1 MAVRGPRATPVGLP
15 QAMSPES
22 ALASDI
28 FDQFV
33 SAGTFKA
40 ALSTYRQASALLAL
54 KADMCDVLQLSPSPL
69 PSFYPRLKAKLRSWR
84 AASLWAKLDKR
95 AAHKCYNRGKACAG
109 MRVLIIGG
117 GPCGIRAAIEAQLL
131 GAKVVVLEKRDRYS
145 RNNVLHLWP
154 FVIHDL
160 RALGAKKFF
169 GKFCAGSIDHISIRQ
184 LQLILLK
191 VALLLG
197 VEVHENVT
205 FKDLLEPP
213 EDQSQERISW
223 RAQVLPADH
232 PASQYE
238 FDVLIGADGKRN
250 TLKGKFRSFNRK
262 EFRGKLAIA
271 ITANFMNRH
280 TLEEA
285 RVQEISGV
293 AFIFNQKFFQDMRES
308 TGIDLENI
316 VYYKDDTHYFVMT
329 AKKQS
334 LLDRGVIIN
343 DYSDTAS
350 LLSPENVDRAA
361 LTEYARDAADF
372 ATGYAL
378 PSLEFAVNHYGQAD
392 VAMFDFTSMYAADN
406 ACRLLERR
414 GHWLLQGLVG
424 DCLLEP
430 FWPTGSGCARGF
442 LSSLDAAW
450 MMRSWAMNKDSPLHV
465 LAERESIYRLLAQT
479 TPENLSKDLGEYS
492 LNPSSRYP
500 NLNLQAVLPSQ
511 VRSLCRTDTEICL
524 PPLGPRPLTEMQK
537 KRRRRESIIHPDALL
552 SWCQRQVA
560 LYSRIKIENMTSS
573 WKDGLALCAI
583 LHRYRPDLIDL
594 DELSG
599 DNIAAN
605 NQRAFDILER
615 EYGIPP
621 VMTGQ
626 EMVDCTVPDK
636 LTMVSYVSQIYETF
650 RREIPQGRPAYK
662 VSKLIEENQLPPT
675 APLNL
680 LSKISQKIQGRKKYS
695 TEQDTS
701 TKDKS
706 DSQSQKKA
714 RISITRSRRSRDRT
728 ALDALAGG
736 EPSALTH
743 YEKILSAL
751 DRESFGRRMQAL
763 QEQLAKD
770 ERASSRGSRGRRSGH
785 ASSATEDESS
795 SVPGGRARVPRSA
808 VQRLQDQLNSGSSSS
823 AAKRKENKV
832 GRLGKDE
839 WNVKMLEE
847 RLKQQQKKAKEPKV
861 EVEKPRVFKDIF
873 ESKLSAMDARL
884 KAGGG
889 LTEKERARY
898 SGIDERLQRL
908 DKQLKEGSLDVGTR
922 GANRVAA
929 MAGYIANVLDAQT
942 GIREKRPPPPPPV
955 VLFRNDAADGTQTP
969 PLAASP
975 VPLPAA
981 SSEKG
986 PEAVSETCCF
996 CHKRVYLMERLSAE
1010 GLFFHRS
1017 CFRCDYCQGSLR
1029 LGNYAY
1035 DRTTPFK
1042 GKFYCPAH
1050 FRMERPSERWQEM
1063 MKRKQAFLSANPE
1076 PPSLMPSSAPSAATS
1091 ALEDSTAAVVHQH
1104 HRQSPS
1110 PPYAGA
1116 GEGMGDPAQ
1125 MGSAITPPAAVV
1137 DAGTMTF
1144 QAKTYKVPRQLTAEE
1159 VATMMD
1165 VDSTP
1170 ERVEFENSLELLSE
1184 DDLLTS
1190 ELEEEELAQ
1199 KNLGAVDVATSDDE
1213 YSDLSSEEGSESES
1227 LVEEIE
1233 HSLTLDDTRQ
1243 MAETW
1248 QRKHASS
1255 LDTVGE
1261 GAAPEQGNGLHA
1273 PLLDRR
1279 AQLGCPED
1287 EEEEE
1292 DSGTEG
1298 EEDYD
1303 EGEDEEETETETGDE
1318 DATSQDID
1326 SDEEY
1331 SPPEVLSNDE
1341 DGIARS
1347 HRHENGRDEEVTV
1360 PVPVL
1365 NMDKKLSN
1373 EAGSSTEDSGDE
1385 YISDEEGI
1393 TISSSELSSESEE
1406 EPPPPKHEI
1415 PVIVIDVSPGDQD
1428 TELDWGPQE
1437 VRAAL
1442 GQPPAEVP
1450 EAELKA
1456 GPETQPETMSPVIT
1470 TVPTAASF
1478 SKLESA
1484 ETTSASPKSSDGQ
1497 TSSDQLSLQQLTKL
1511 AKSSESLPGM
1521 SASSG
1526 LSSSSNVDDL
1536 SENAVVGVHAAR
1548 EAIAFVVEDL
1558 GSLTDVSDVSSAVQ
1572 RSESVESQPP
1582 SNMEQPFTDSQGYD
1596 LLLDRAGSSGSSSL
1610 PTPADEVGPSSTG
1623 SESSA
1628 AVHFGRLAGR
1638 ESGAS
1643 SSLASS
1649 SHRSASSVG
1658 DGGDESEDSE
1668 YHKPFMVSDCGSPWS
1683 PTGDSKPVV
1692 AYLEHPAVS
1701 RTASGSS
1708 EHSEDALLSVSGRL
1722 CPSERPDSS
1731 ETSTA
1736 DTVED
1741 ATVLQRRPS
1750 KEAEN
1755 NDELSPT
1762 GSILDQALSSGLA
1775 ETALEEPGC
1784 RLSDGSLEM
1793 ARLNDRAFA
1802 SALCNMG
1809 PQTSVLEVEG
1819 TVMPGL
1825 QEMPEKKGDVNSA
1838 VLAEAP
1844 VIVPDYVEAGLDGEG
1859 LLSLDRL
1866 HLTLDLDVGNVPEQ
1880 EGVALNILSPQSDV
1894 TDEDTT
1900 CSASISD
1907 QEVFPADDNL
1917 PKYEEHVV
1925 TPDLQERPKSGL
1937 FAPIASMSDEDDL
1950 TASDAGK
1957 RTRRLESEP
1966 LVEKVILET
1975 TEELCETPQ
1984 DFLTT
1989 PVNAEPVVTH
1999 TGHPSDEDDFTVSEW
2014 AREGGEKEVLSVLED
2029 LNPEFHF
2036 DDRNVTR
2043 RRKKKRPLSGNQNEP
2058 QEGVEQGKSE
2068 PGEQACVRFED
2079 NAQIMVSPDR
2089 PDMHAATTERDV
2101 RPLVREP
2108 PKFQGYGGSFAE
2120 KVRGRPSDGDSSSRD
2135 SIYLKSLN
2143 INLQR
2148 MEFPSIRSSSPS
2160 SRGSCE
2166 ELDSDSSVTVQS
2178 TPVQRSAP
2186 IAIERHV
2193 KSAESRTAR
2202 PRPQQFP
2209 ETFHTP
2215 AQSKSQLRPC
2225 PDPVTAML
2233 MSRRE
2238 LARKSVHEDIQNLP
2252 YFDSQSLAG
2261 DYEDF
2266 KTPECGTPTEAFET
2280 PPTSR
2285 PGWIHSASGCTNP
2298 DRERA
2303 RREARER
2310 ARLKSDEELGLSPC
2324 SYRRKYARTPAFDE
2338 ITLTDLLDQE
2348 DETFNALDDRSS
2360 LRSFSTAQHRLAQ
2373 FEDDDD
2379 FVVDDDEATPVASP
2393 ARSMDELDRPDDDAN
2408 PSTACAIVPMDP
2420 YQIRADVWKPKPKPK
2435 RRLFAK
2441 NDEDDRKQTPPTT
2454 AKRNLLS
2461 FLGFSRN
2468 SSGDASSGTTKEKK
2482 ESYNREK
2489 AAKDVA
2495 DNDRSRT
2502 FSRLRLTKSR
2512 SDKAAQKKVS
2522 SSVGSSGGT
2531 SSTEKADVAASRL
2544 DDQEKR
2550 VVGSVSHQRR
2560 PLPLEELKKHI
2571 SLDNLKSQPIQ
2582 LPAKSRSVEF
2592 GCLAPRA
2599 AEEDSLLDF
2608 DDRDIDAAGECGG
2621 LSDKKG
2627 KAVDQRRL
2635 ERLTLRVQRQ
2645 QELKRLRTAQEIQR
2659 RLEEIEVSLRALERR
2674 GVLIERALRGEDD
2687 DDEDLRTDEKDLTQ
2701 VLFRLMRQ
2709 KNKLSREEQE
2719 LLIRV
2724 KDLELENH
2732 HSKLQQEMR
2741 ERMAVDDKEK
2751 SPRDI
2756 EKERQILSE
2765 MLEIVEKRDRLVAQM
2780 DQLRIRYVHTEWFF

>member
-40 ALSTYRQASALLAL
+40 ALSTYRQ
-54 KADMCDVLQLSPSPL
+54 MCDVLQLSPSPL
-69 PSFYPRLKAKLRSWR
+69 PAFYPRLKAKLRSWR

-117 GPCGIRAAIEAQLL
+117 GPCGIRVAIEAQLL

-213 EDQSQERISW
+213 EDQSQERIGW

-250 TLKGKFRSFNRK
+250 TLKGFNRK

-334 LLDRGVIIN
+334 LLDRGVIID

-492 LNPSSRYP
+492 LSPSSRYP

-524 PPLGPRPLTEMQK
+524 PPPGPRPLTEMQK

-560 LYSRIKIENMTSS
+560 LYSRIKIENMTTS

-594 DELSG
+594 DELSA

-605 NQRAFDILER
+605 NQRAFDVLER

-626 EMVDCTVPDK
+626 EMVDCAVPDK

-701 TKDKS
+701 AKDKS
-706 DSQSQKKA
+706 ESQSQKRAA
-714 RISITRSRRSRDRT
+714 RISTARSRRTRDRT
-728 ALDALAGG
+728 ALVDALAGG
-736 EPSALTH
+736 EPSALKQ
-743 YEKILSAL
+743 YEKILSTL
-751 DRESFGRRMQAL
+751 DRESFSRRMQAL

-770 ERASSRGSRGRRSGH
+770 ERSSSRGSRGRRSGH
-785 ASSATEDESS
+785 ASSATEDEST
-795 SVPGGRARVPRSA
+795 SVPGGRSRVPRSA
-808 VQRLQDQLNSGSSSS
+808 VQRLQEQLNSGSSSS
-823 AAKRKENKV
+823 TAKRKENKV

-873 ESKLSAMDARL
+873 DSKLNAMDARL

-889 LTEKERARY
+889 LTEKERARF

-908 DKQLKEGSLDVGTR
+908 DKQLREGSLDVGTR

-955 VLFRNDAADGTQTP
+955 VLFRNDSADGTQTP

-975 VPLPAA
+975 LPPAA
-981 SSEKG
+981 ATEKG

-1035 DRTTPFK
+1035 DRTTSFK

-1050 FRMERPSERWQEM
+1050 FRMERPSQRWQEM

-1076 PPSLMPSSAPSAATS
+1076 PPSLMPSSAPSDAIS
-1091 ALEDSTAAVVHQH
+1091 ALEDSAGVPLSAAAAAHQH
-1104 HRQSPS
+1104 RRRSPS
-1110 PPYAGA
+1110 PPHGGA
-1116 GEGMGDPAQ
+1116 GEDMGDPTQ
-1125 MGSAITPPAAVV
+1125 MGSAITPTATMV

-1144 QAKTYKVPRQLTAEE
+1144 QAKAYKVPRQLTAEE

-1199 KNLGAVDVATSDDE
+1199 KNLGAIDVATSDDE

-1255 LDTVGE
+1255 LDAVGE
-1261 GAAPEQGNGLHA
+1261 SPQEQGNGVHGA
-1273 PLLDRR
+1273 PPSGR
-1279 AQLGCPED
+1279 AQTGRPGEED
-1287 EEEEE
+1287 EE
-1292 DSGTEG
+1292 DSCTEG

-1303 EGEDEEETETETGDE
+1303 EGEDEEETETETGDD
-1318 DATSQDID
+1318 DATSQDVD

-1347 HRHENGRDEEVTV
+1347 HHHENGRDEEVTV

-1393 TISSSELSSESEE
+1393 TISSSEMSSESEE
-1406 EPPPPKHEI
+1406 DPPPPKHEI

-1428 TELDWGPQE
+1428 TDLEWGPQE

-1442 GQPPAEVP
+1442 GQLPAEP
-1450 EAELKA
+1450 SGAEPRA
-1456 GPETQPETMSPVIT
+1456 EPETQPQAVATAPAAT
-1470 TVPTAASF
+1470 TF
-1478 SKLESA
+1478 SKLESTEA
-1484 ETTSASPKSSDGQ
+1484 VSASPKSSDGQ
-1497 TSSDQLSLQQLTKL
+1497 TSSDQLSLTKPT
-1511 AKSSESLPGM
+1511 KSSESLLGT
-1521 SASSG
+1521 SVSSE

-1536 SENAVVGVHAAR
+1536 SDNVAGVVHAAR
-1548 EAIAFVVEDL
+1548 EAIAVIVEDL
-1558 GSLTDVSDVSSAVQ
+1558 GSLTDVSDVSSAAVQ

-1582 SNMEQPFTDSQGYD
+1582 SNAEQSPTDTHGYD

-1610 PTPADEVGPSSTG
+1610 PTPVDEVGPSSTG

-1628 AVHFGRLAGR
+1628 VCFGRLAGR
-1638 ESGAS
+1638 ESEAS
-1643 SSLASS
+1643 SSWASS
-1649 SHRSASSVG
+1649 SHRSVSSVG
-1658 DGGDESEDSE
+1658 VGGDESEDSE
-1668 YHKPFMVSDCGSPWS
+1668 CCKPFVVSDCGSPWS
-1683 PTGDSKPVV
+1683 PTGDVGPVM
-1692 AYLEHPAVS
+1692 ARLEHPVVS
-1701 RTASGSS
+1701 RTASAGS
-1708 EHSEDALLSVSGRL
+1708 EHSEDALLSISGRSCL
-1722 CPSERPDSS
+1722 AERPDSS

-1736 DTVED
+1736 DTVEE
-1741 ATVLQRRPS
+1741 ATVLQRSLS
-1750 KEAEN
+1750 KEAA

-1762 GSILDQALSSGLA
+1762 GSILDKALSFEEPMLA
-1775 ETALEEPGC
+1775 EPSCGLK
-1784 RLSDGSLEM
+1784 DGSLEM
-1793 ARLNDRAFA
+1793 ARYNEGSIA
-1802 SALCNMG
+1802 SAFYSADSL
-1809 PQTSVLEVEG
+1809 TSVREVDG
-1819 TVMPGL
+1819 IVMAGF
-1825 QEMPEKKGDVNSA
+1825 QEMPEKESVSIA
-1838 VLAEAP
+1838 VPLEAS
-1844 VIVPDYVEAGLDGEG
+1844 E
-1859 LLSLDRL
+1859 
-1866 HLTLDLDVGNVPEQ
+1866 NVPESVKSGLPKGLHCLDRSKLML
-1880 EGVALNILSPQSDV
+1880 ELDTENVPEREAVAPDVLSPQSDV

-1907 QEVFPADDNL
+1907 QEVFPADESL
-1917 PKYEEHVV
+1917 PRYEEHVV
-1925 TPDLQERPKSGL
+1925 TPELQDRPKSGL
-1937 FAPIASMSDEDDL
+1937 MFAPIASMSDEDDL
-1950 TASDAGK
+1950 TASDAVK
-1957 RTRRLESEP
+1957 KTRRHESEL

-1975 TEELCETPQ
+1975 TEEVCETPQ

-1989 PVNAEPVVTH
+1989 PVNAEPAATSM
-1999 TGHPSDEDDFTVSEW
+1999 GHRSDEDDFTVSEW

-2043 RRKKKRPLSGNQNEP
+2043 RRKKKRLPSGNQSEQ
-2058 QEGVEQGKSE
+2058 QEGAERGKTE
-2068 PGEQACVRFED
+2068 PGEQTCVRFED
-2079 NAQIMVSPDR
+2079 GTKIMTSPDGR
-2089 PDMHAATTERDV
+2089 RLPDDWDKGALESSTTKCDV
-2101 RPLVREP
+2101 RPLAREP

-2120 KVRGRPSDGDSSSRD
+2120 KVRGRPSDADSSSRD

-2148 MEFPSIRSSSPS
+2148 MEFPSIRASSPN

-2166 ELDSDSSVTVQS
+2166 ELDSDSSATVQS

-2186 IAIERHV
+2186 VAIERQV
-2193 KSAESRTAR
+2193 KSADPRLAR
-2202 PRPQQFP
+2202 ARPQQFP
-2209 ETFHTP
+2209 ESFHTP
-2215 AQSKSQLRPC
+2215 AQPLSRPC

-2261 DYEDF
+2261 DFDDF

-2285 PGWIHSASGCTNP
+2285 PGWLATGCGTDP
-2298 DRERA
+2298 ERERA

-2373 FEDDDD
+2373 FEDDD
-2379 FVVDDDEATPVASP
+2379 VDDADEATPVASP
-2393 ARSMDELDRPDDDAN
+2393 AQSVEELDRPDVVNA
-2408 PSTACAIVPMDP
+2408 SAACAIVPMDP

-2441 NDEDDRKQTPPTT
+2441 SDEEDRKQTTPPTT
-2454 AKRNLLS
+2454 TRRNLLS

-2468 SSGDASSGTTKEKK
+2468 SSGEAASVTTKEKK

-2489 AAKDVA
+2489 AAKDMA

-2512 SDKAAQKKVS
+2512 SDKAAPKKGGS
-2522 SSVGSSGGT
+2522 GVGSGGGT
-2531 SSTEKADVAASRL
+2531 SSAEKADMAAAAAARL
-2544 DDQEKR
+2544 EDRGKR

-2560 PLPLEELKKHI
+2560 PLPLEEMKKHI

-2608 DDRDIDAAGECGG
+2608 DDRDMDAAAEYGA

-2674 GVLIERALRGEDD
+2674 GVLIERALRGEEDE
-2687 DDEDLRTDEKDLTQ
+2687 DEDLRTDEKDLTQ

-2724 KDLELENH
+2724 RDLELENH

-2780 DQLRIRYVHTEWFF
+2780 DQLRIREENEEKELAARILTQSAA